1 MARRITRRT
10 TRKNPMRSTGMLVVN
25 PRRRKRVVKRN
36 TRKAVTRRNTASR
49 RRNGTKKGMIR
60 KTSRR
65 AYTKRRNGTKKGMIR
80 KTSRRAY
87 SKRRNT
93 RRKSTARR
101 RSNGR
106 SYLRRN
112 RRKVY
117 ARRRNG
123 TKKGMIRK
131 TSRRAYSK
139 RRNTR
144 RRKNP
149 SLKQSIAKIP
159 LIGKPLSMMY
169 GFAPAALLGAIS
181 VEPTMMVA
189 RLLGNL
195 VGDKMPASLFYS
207 IIGLG
212 MATVVQY
219 LPIKDKAFRD
229 KLSVAVASA
238 AGGVAFYK
246 LRTGMD
252 TSAATEV
259 GLLQLHGAGTGFGA
273 LELFP
278 GPLNGAGMHGSHHG
292 MMHGSHHGMMHGAA
306 HHGMMHGAHH
316 GDMGAL
322 ELYPG
327 PLNGY
332 GDGMAHTVNPYP
344 GAISNGSF

>member
-1 MARRITRRT
+1 
-10 TRKNPMRSTGMLVVN
+10 
-25 PRRRKRVVKRN
+25 
-36 TRKAVTRRNTASR
+36 
-49 RRNGTKKGMIR
+49 
-60 KTSRR
+60 
-65 AYTKRRNGTKKGMIR
+65 
-80 KTSRRAY
+80 
-87 SKRRNT
+87 
-93 RRKSTARR
+93 
-101 RSNGR
+101 
-106 SYLRRN
+106 
-112 RRKVY
+112 
-117 ARRRNG
+117 
-123 TKKGMIRK
+123 
-131 TSRRAYSK
+131 
-139 RRNTR
+139 
-144 RRKNP
+144 
-149 SLKQSIAKIP
+149 
-159 LIGKPLSMMY
+159 MMF

-189 RLLGNL
+189 RLLGNV
-195 VGDKMPASLFYS
+195 VGDKLPASLFYS

-246 LRTGMD
+246 WRTGMD

-278 GPLNGAGMHGSHHG
+278 GPLNGAGMMHGSHHG
-292 MMHGSHHGMMHGAA
+292 MMHGSHHM
-306 HHGMMHGAHH
+306 GAHH
-316 GDMGAL
+316 HGHDMGAL

-332 GDGMAHTVNPYP
+332 GDGMARTVNPYP

>member
-10 TRKNPMRSTGMLVVN
+10 TRKKNPMRSTGMLVVN
-25 PRRRKRVVKRN
+25 PRRRKRTVKRN
-36 TRKAVTRRNTASR
+36 TRKATTRRTTAASR
-49 RRNGTKKGMIR
+49 RRNGTKKGMV
-60 KTSRR
+60 
-65 AYTKRRNGTKKGMIR
+65 R

-87 SKRRNT
+87 SKRRNGTKKGMVRKTSRRAYSKRRNAST
-93 RRKSTARR
+93 RRR

-123 TKKGMIRK
+123 TKKGMVRK
-131 TSRRAYSK
+131 TSRRAYAK

-144 RRKNP
+144 RRNP
-149 SLKQSIAKIP
+149 SLKQSISKLP
-159 LIGKPLSMMY
+159 LIGKPLAMMY

-189 RLLGNL
+189 RLLGNV
-195 VGDKMPASLFYS
+195 VGDKLPASLFYS

-212 MATVVQY
+212 MATIVQY
-219 LPIKDKAFRD
+219 LPIKDKSFRD

-246 LRTGMD
+246 WRTGMD

-278 GPLNGAGMHGSHHG
+278 GPLNGAGMHGSHH
-292 MMHGSHHGMMHGAA
+292 HGH
-306 HHGMMHGAHH
+306 
-316 GDMGAL
+316 DMGAL